1 MKKELM
7 KNIDKELF
15 LRFMVY
21 VNLVDSTVDKELN
34 LIIAQKLKDE
44 NLMNE
49 EEFNRILQGSP
60 V

>member
-1 MKKELM
+1 MKKDVI
-7 KNIDKELF
+7 KKIDKELF

-49 EEFNRILQGSP
+49 EDFNRILHS
-60 V
+60 

>member
-1 MKKELM
+1 MKKDVM

-34 LIIAQKLKDE
+34 MIIAQKLKDE

-49 EEFNRILQGSP
+49 EEFNRILQGLP
-60 V
+60 A

>member
-1 MKKELM
+1 MKKEVI
-7 KNIDKELF
+7 KKIDKELL

-21 VNLVDSTVDKELN
+21 VNLVDSTIDKELN

-49 EEFNRILQGSP
+49 EEFKKILNN
-60 V
+60 